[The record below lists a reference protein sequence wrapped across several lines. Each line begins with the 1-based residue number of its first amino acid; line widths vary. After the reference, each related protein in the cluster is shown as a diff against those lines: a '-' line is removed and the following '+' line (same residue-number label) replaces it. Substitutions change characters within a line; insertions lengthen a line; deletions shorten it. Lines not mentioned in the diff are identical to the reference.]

1 MGRESGFARP
11 FFLSR
16 YKCAMKKGQI
26 IRILQITGL
35 VCLALATTMVIGLAT
50 KERPVHALPEF
61 SARTGEACGACHVNP
76 GGGGPR
82 TMRGM
87 LWAAQGRPDEV
98 PTLGDI
104 LLAPGVSDGGELY
117 DIGCAN
123 CHGFA
128 GEGLFGTALTGTGVS
143 ESKVKSSIERGRE
156 RSGMPAYEGQF
167 TDEQMEILVAF
178 VAGIASGSIEPPPAS
193 YPLSEGELSCNPDPA
208 VDNCQGN

>member
-1 MGRESGFARP
+1 M
-11 FFLSR
+11 
-16 YKCAMKKGQI
+16 QI
-26 IRILQITGL
+26 AGL
-35 VCLALATTMVIGLAT
+35 VCLALATTLVIGLAT

-61 SARTGEACGACHVNP
+61 SERTGEACGACHVNP

-82 TMRGM
+82 TMRGL

-98 PTLGDI
+98 PTLGNI

-128 GEGLFGTALTGTGVS
+128 GEGLFGTAITGTGLS
-143 ESKVKSSIERGRE
+143 ESKIRSSIERGRE

-167 TDEQMEILVAF
+167 TDEQMDVLVDF
-178 VAGIASGSIEPPPAS
+178 VAGIASGRIEPPPVS
-193 YPLSEGELSCNPDPA
+193 YPLPEGELSCGPNLA